1 MKFQT
6 GNIVELRGKKGIV
19 VENPYEKVN
28 CNLEV
33 CFAILDKTG
42 NVIEFINSKEDLE
55 NVSKEIET
63 HDIGVAESLL

>member
-19 VENPYEKVN
+19 IENPYEKVN

-33 CFAILDKTG
+33 CFAIIDKDG
-42 NVIEFINSKEDLE
+42 NVIDFINSAEDLE
-55 NVSKEIET
+55 NITKEIKA
-63 HDIGVAESLL
+63 HDIGIAESLL